1 MKTFIAI
8 PCMESI
14 PTVTV
19 KSLLSLSM
27 NEQTEVSFTMN
38 SLIYDARN
46 LLAKKACESFFDRI
60 LWIDSDMVFSG
71 DLLQRLSAR
80 IDEGYDFVTGLYFT
94 RRMPLEPVVYKDV
107 GVYIEDGKQIPVSRP
122 YVDYPKDS
130 IFEVKGCGF
139 GGCMMT
145 TKMVLD
151 IAQKFGLPFSPVLGF
166 SEDLS
171 FCQRATQ
178 AGYKIFCDSSIKL
191 GHRSYCVVQEEDY
204 LRGITQ

>member
-46 LLAKKACESFFDRI
+46 LLAKKACESGFDRI

-122 YVDYPKDS
+122 YVDYPRDS